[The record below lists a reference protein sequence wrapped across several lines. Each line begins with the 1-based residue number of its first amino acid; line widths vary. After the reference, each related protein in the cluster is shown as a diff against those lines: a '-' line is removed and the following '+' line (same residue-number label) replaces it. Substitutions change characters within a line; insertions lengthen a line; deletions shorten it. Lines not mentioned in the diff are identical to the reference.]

1 MVKPIWPKIMIKIMS
16 DRTSCRKNRYTSAQN
31 SILKYRLFGNNDENA
46 VEK

>member
-1 MVKPIWPKIMIKIMS
+1 MAKNYDKNYVRMS
-16 DRTSCRKNRYTSAQN
+16 WRKNRYTSAQN